1 MKKILVITYFFP
13 PYETVGSVRL
23 GGLAK
28 YLPEFGWEPIILTV
42 ALPRN
47 PNSQFKVIQTPHRNL
62 FNIIKKKL
70 HLNPEKGFIEQIGIS
85 RAFRGGKS
93 SFILN
98 TINFIKS
105 IIAYPDQYKYWYSP
119 AIKAA
124 SEFLAKEKIDI
135 LLSSSSPIT
144 THIIAKDLKIKY
156 NIPWVAD
163 LRDLWTQ
170 NPYYNFGFIRK
181 WFERKLE
188 IRTLIHTNSLITT
201 SKPWAEKLS
210 SLHKKKI
217 THIITNGFDSE
228 EMKELLLTK
237 EFTITYAGQLYDGKR
252 DPSLLFKAIYDL
264 INDQIIN
271 SKILKVRFFGPFEY
285 WLEKKIKKFGLENI
299 VSQHG
304 VVVREIAL
312 TKQKES
318 QVLLLINWDDPRE
331 RGTYTGK
338 LFEYLGAKRPIL
350 AIGGAKNVVSELL
363 EETTAGIH
371 ASSLDFLKKILVNW
385 FAEYKKTGKVAYK
398 GRNDKVQKYS
408 HREMTRKFAQ
418 VLEKAIKK

>member
-1 MKKILVITYFFP
+1 MKKALIITYGFP
-13 PYETVGSVRL
+13 PRETMSSVRL
-23 GGLAK
+23 AGLAK
-28 YLPEFGWEPIILTV
+28 YLPEFGWEPIILTIL
-42 ALPRN
+42 LPGK
-47 PNSQFKVIQTPHRNL
+47 PNFQFKVIQTPYKNI

-70 HLNPEKGFIEQIGIS
+70 HLNPEKSFIEQIGIS
-85 RAFRGGKS
+85 PAIRRGKS

-98 TINFIKS
+98 TINFIS
-105 IIAYPDQYKYWYSP
+105 GVIAYPDQYKYWYSP

-124 SEFLAKEKIDI
+124 SELLEGEKIDI
-135 LLSSSSPIT
+135 LSSSSPPVT

-156 NIPWVAD
+156 NIPWIAD

-170 NPYYNFGFIRK
+170 NPYYKFGFIRK

-188 IRTLIHTNSLITT
+188 IRTLIHADSLITT
-201 SKPWAEKLS
+201 SKPWAGKLS

-217 THIITNGFDSE
+217 IYVITNGFDSE
-228 EMKELLLTK
+228 EMKELPLTK
-237 EFTITYAGQLYDGKR
+237 KFTITYAGQLYDGKR

-304 VVVREIAL
+304 VVVRKIAL
-312 TKQKES
+312 TKQRES
-318 QVLLLINWDDPRE
+318 QVLLLINWNDPRE

-350 AIGGAKNVVSELL
+350 AIGGPKGIVSELL

-371 ASSLDFLKKILVNW
+371 ASSLDFMKKILAKW

-408 HREMTRKFAQ
+408 HREMARKFAQ
-418 VLEKAIKK
+418 VLEEAIKK